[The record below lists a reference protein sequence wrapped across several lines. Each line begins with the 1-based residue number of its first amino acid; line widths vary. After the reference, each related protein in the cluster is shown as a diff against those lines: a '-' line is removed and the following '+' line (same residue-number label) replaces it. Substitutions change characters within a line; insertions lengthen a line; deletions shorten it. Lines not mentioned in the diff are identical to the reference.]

1 MKILKRIR
9 NEIFFL
15 PEKDFAML
23 VKVIWGLILCIK
35 IILIFIVCMYSTNI
49 TKIIVSAFLYTL
61 TIIGVF
67 LTAEKKEN
75 FCMVSLINFIF
86 DTMLVF
92 CILPY

>member
-15 PEKDFAML
+15 SEEDFTML

-35 IILIFIVCMYSTNI
+35 IILIFIVCMYPTNI
-49 TKIIVSAFLYTL
+49 AKIIVSVLLYAF

-67 LTAEKKEN
+67 FTCEKKKN
-75 FCMVSLINFIF
+75 ICIVSLISFLF